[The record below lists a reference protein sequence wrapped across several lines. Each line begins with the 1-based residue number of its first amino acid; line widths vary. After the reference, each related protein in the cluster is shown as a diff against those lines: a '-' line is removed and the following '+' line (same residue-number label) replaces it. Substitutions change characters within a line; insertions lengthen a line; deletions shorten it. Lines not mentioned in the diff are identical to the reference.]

1 MECAC
6 YISVNFRE
14 IASNTLT
21 FCILAGSNFPAYG
34 SNPSCPRSETVAE
47 RPVSQQTLREQ
58 FTNAEQLTKE
68 LVDHLEH
75 NLLPKIQD
83 LKKLVQTEL
92 KGEAVAEDITVRNHA
107 SNVLE
112 SARFADE
119 ISEKM
124 AAYFTSIN
132 QSVARI
138 IGPQ

>member
-1 MECAC
+1 M
-6 YISVNFRE
+6 
-14 IASNTLT
+14 
-21 FCILAGSNFPAYG
+21 
-34 SNPSCPRSETVAE
+34 AE

-58 FTNAEQLTKE
+58 FTHAEQLTKE

-75 NLLPKIQD
+75 NLLPKIHD

-92 KGEAVAEDITVRNHA
+92 KGEAVVEDITVRNHA
-107 SNVLE
+107 SDVLE

-119 ISEKM
+119 VSDKM
-124 AAYFTSIN
+124 TAYFTSIN

>member
-1 MECAC
+1 M
-6 YISVNFRE
+6 
-14 IASNTLT
+14 
-21 FCILAGSNFPAYG
+21 
-34 SNPSCPRSETVAE
+34 AE

-75 NLLPKIQD
+75 NLLPKIHD
-83 LKKLVQTEL
+83 LKKIAQMEL
-92 KGEAVAEDITVRNHA
+92 KGEAVAEDVTVRNHA

-119 ISEKM
+119 VSDKM
-124 AAYFTSIN
+124 TAYFTSIS
-132 QSVARI
+132 QSVTRI